1 MVFLGIATLAG
12 CATHK
17 SPNTFHRNEVGRMQT
32 VEAGTVTAVREV
44 SIHTDGSVVA
54 TATGAVVGGV
64 AGSTIGGGRGQT
76 LATAGGAAAGAAAG
90 NALSSGNQQ
99 GVEVTVQLDAGR
111 TVAVVQ
117 AGNPN
122 DFRVGDRVNVA
133 SDGVTTRVTRI

>member
-1 MVFLGIATLAG
+1 MKRHAIVTSAMVFLGIATLAG

-44 SIHTDGSVVA
+44 SIHTDGSVGA

-76 LATAGGAAAGAAAG
+76 LATAGGAAAGAARPALPPAHRARPAAAARLGHRRPAG
-90 NALSSGNQQ
+90 TGFDPFRLPPSGMK
-99 GVEVTVQLDAGR
+99 
-111 TVAVVQ
+111 
-117 AGNPN
+117 
-122 DFRVGDRVNVA
+122 
-133 SDGVTTRVTRI
+133 TTAM